1 MNRFSSLHVFLAF
14 AGLSLILTGCDLFG
28 NDEDSSRFVSKD
40 GPRSLSKGIYR
51 NTELGYSFAHPKTWY
66 GGLFKAGDA
75 VGYWSPD
82 TGFAYITVYECHL
95 DSTNICDFF
104 LESDS
109 AYGVPGAQT
118 RHDVKVIV
126 NFDADTTSTRISV
139 LQRIH
144 FQRGNKTVMLWL
156 YGSPADFAAGSDFKR
171 IDSSLTFF

>member
-1 MNRFSSLHVFLAF
+1 MNRPATLFVLPLLALLL
-14 AGLSLILTGCDLFG
+14 AGCLTDKEEEPGLFM
-28 NDEDSSRFVSKD
+28 SKD

-82 TGFAYITVYECHL
+82 TGFAYVMVYECHL
-95 DSTNICDFF
+95 DSTNLCDFF
-104 LESDS
+104 LEADS
-109 AYGVPGAQT
+109 VYGVPGRQT
-118 RHDVKVIV
+118 RQGMEVIV
-126 NFDADTTSTRISV
+126 HLETDTTSTRIAMH
-139 LQRIH
+139 QRMH

-156 YGSPADFAAGSDFKR
+156 YGPPADFAPGADLGR